1 MLFDKQPQQVTV
13 ERRFYYNIIVKFCQ
27 HKGIRHFKYSKI
39 SKAYGHDDIL
49 IRMLKLSSKSILKP
63 LKLLFE
69 NCLRTG
75 IFPDQWKKANIVP
88 IHKKG
93 DKQLFKNYRPVSLL
107 PICAWVFERIIFNGL
122 FKYFKENNLLS
133 PH

>member
-13 ERRFYYNIIVKFCQ
+13 EQRFYYNIIVKFCQ

-75 IFPDQWKKANIVP
+75 IFPDQWKKANIVS

-107 PICAWVFERIIFNGL
+107 PICG
-122 FKYFKENNLLS
+122 
-133 PH
+133 

>member
-13 ERRFYYNIIVKFCQ
+13 EQKFYYNIIAKFCQ

-39 SKAYGHDDIL
+39 SKAHGHDDIL

-75 IFPDQWKKANIVP
+75 IFPDQWKKANIFL
-88 IHKKG
+88 IHKKA
-93 DKQLFKNYRPVSLL
+93 DNQLLKNYRPISLL
-107 PICAWVFERIIFNGL
+107 HI
-122 FKYFKENNLLS
+122 
-133 PH
+133 